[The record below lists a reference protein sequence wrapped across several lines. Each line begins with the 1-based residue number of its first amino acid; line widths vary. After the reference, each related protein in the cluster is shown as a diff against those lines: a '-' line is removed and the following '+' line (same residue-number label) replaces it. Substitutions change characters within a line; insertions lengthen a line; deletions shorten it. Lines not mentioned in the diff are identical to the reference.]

1 MDPEEGK
8 PDPGAEVGGEG
19 KETPVMSCRGAC
31 TLLDGKGARTGG
43 GEASL
48 ELWQNN
54 LSLLLPGG
62 GGCTLT
68 YREILHIDSGD
79 YRVILTGAAG
89 ERVHLF
95 HLGYN
100 YEDFLRSLYRL
111 RGEVILKD
119 MLMQEQ
125 VSKAGLQGEYSY
137 ADEKGAL
144 LQKGPCEP
152 RVYET
157 GLVIIPQM
165 EDPRRIPFSEIE
177 SIAAENHVL
186 TLTTSAGET
195 IAFSMMGSHLDPL
208 EKALTGA
215 MNRLNRETEKTLRE
229 LFPALEPASAG
240 RAAALLRDGRAA
252 ALVEI
257 EAISPL
263 LRTELEKAAENSPI
277 RESYSYLKAAAQ
289 QDQICLGI
297 KKGLLGDLGGPY
309 FWFLIPMYSSDPG
322 KPGNAIAMESF
333 TAGEAGGQA
342 TYFFRICSRP
352 EYRRGIDLTGLRRE
366 ADSLLR
372 EINRGMLSINFR
384 REPVYLSDEK
394 LLEPRYLKYLYSIN
408 KLPALRE
415 LRSRFIGRVSHSSP
429 EQWQSDTADLLQF
442 NIDAENDGELW
453 GKRGDQAAV

>member
-240 RAAALLRDGRAA
+240 RAAALL
-252 ALVEI
+252 L
-257 EAISPL
+257 S
-263 LRTELEKAAENSPI
+263 
-277 RESYSYLKAAAQ
+277 
-289 QDQICLGI
+289 
-297 KKGLLGDLGGPY
+297 
-309 FWFLIPMYSSDPG
+309 LIH
-322 KPGNAIAMESF
+322 I
-333 TAGEAGGQA
+333 
-342 TYFFRICSRP
+342 
-352 EYRRGIDLTGLRRE
+352 
-366 ADSLLR
+366 
-372 EINRGMLSINFR
+372 
-384 REPVYLSDEK
+384 
-394 LLEPRYLKYLYSIN
+394 
-408 KLPALRE
+408 
-415 LRSRFIGRVSHSSP
+415 
-429 EQWQSDTADLLQF
+429 
-442 NIDAENDGELW
+442 
-453 GKRGDQAAV
+453 